1 MRNNRR
7 KGRAGR
13 GTQPRTDTPT
23 ATTISALIEK
33 PNIWSDW
40 LANCSI
46 GPLSWV
52 QMAAL
57 LMRDTQPE
65 TIVDRVAPMLER
77 IRQGIEDR
85 IREWAQDAPDEP
97 EVLITFGGYRELFL
111 DELYENYCDFLK
123 TLGGNVDLEWLR
135 DRLIASG
142 AGVESLVWFLLN
154 GIAYAQLEGQLDG
167 DRVAEDARWLAELDF
182 YEPAHTPGD
191 EVVLRELYENF
202 RETFARAAPAPDDLF
217 ASPFHESPID
227 DTEDPYIERLAVIE
241 KRQPRHAPREY
252 VPTSDT
258 DDLPQDAWR
267 RAMRAN
273 AWSRA
278 LDLAKVPGPGWQRQI
293 AFLLRDVSLDEVA
306 LRTERTLLDMADITD
321 RNAIEDAAAREHEPK
336 AIKFGLWYK
345 WWREHFRHWND
356 PLRSELEGLCRSED
370 AGLIADWLPRLD
382 GAVFANFLITCAQA
396 RVIDARLG
404 FGPHDKRLL
413 TSELFDFDT
422 EMPLVTG
429 GLHSVTLELWER
441 FRKRNGVEDYDGDLA
456 LNFRIDG
463 ASPFAKDQPGSDV
476 RL

>member
-1 MRNNRR
+1 MKNNRR

-13 GTQPRTDTPT
+13 GTQRRTNTPA

-40 LANCSI
+40 LANCYI

-57 LMRDTQPE
+57 LMRDTRPE
-65 TIVDRVAPMLER
+65 TIVDRIAPMLER
-77 IRQGIEDR
+77 IRQAIEDR
-85 IREWAQDAPDEP
+85 VRELAEDAPSEP
-97 EVLITFGGYRELFL
+97 EYLITFGGYRGLFL
-111 DELYENYCDFLK
+111 DELYENYRDFLE
-123 TLGGNVDLEWLR
+123 TLDANVDLEWLR

-154 GIAYAQLEGQLDG
+154 GIAYAQLEGQLDE
-167 DRVAEDARWLAELDF
+167 DHVAPDARWLAELEF

-191 EVVLRELYENF
+191 EIVLRELYEKF
-202 RETFARAAPAPDDLF
+202 RETFARAAPAPDDLL
-217 ASPFHESPID
+217 APPFHESPID

-241 KRQPRHAPREY
+241 KRQARQAAREY
-252 VPTSDT
+252 VPTSNPV
-258 DDLPQDAWR
+258 DLPQDAWR
-267 RAMRAN
+267 CAMRTN

-278 LDLAKVPGPGWQRQI
+278 LDLARVPVFGWQRQI
-293 AFLLRDVSLDEVA
+293 AFLLRDISLDEVA
-306 LRTERTLLDMADITD
+306 LRTERALLDMADITE
-321 RNAIEDAAAREHEPK
+321 RNAIEDAAASGHKPK
-336 AIKFGLWYK
+336 AIKFNLWYK

-356 PLRSELEGLCRSED
+356 PLRTELERLCRSDD
-370 AGLIADWLPRLD
+370 AGFIADWLPRLD
-382 GAVFANFLITCAQA
+382 GAIFANFLITCTQA
-396 RVIDARLG
+396 RVFDARLG
-404 FGPHDKRLL
+404 FGPRDKRLL

-456 LNFRIDG
+456 LNFGIDG
-463 ASPFAKDQPGSDV
+463 ASPFAKDQPGSVV